1 MLETQSRELQVEV
14 TNTKNHE
21 VLSREDFSQRYWS
34 PLLSKVAP
42 ETYLNR
48 LVVTVGPVT
57 EMGQTALVT
66 IKIVAVR
73 KNLFG

>member
-21 VLSREDFSQRYWS
+21 VLSREDFSQRYGS
-34 PLLSKVAP
+34 PLLSKTAP

-57 EMGQTALVT
+57 EMGQTTLGT